1 MAGMAIDHTSTECTL
16 FDFHNGDWADTL
28 DEVSTSTSE
37 RWGTIGVVAHAFFGK
52 NDELTINQFDT
63 SVKCADTGADGSF
76 LYPGVRMAFVLSEE
90 LLLRGQ
96 LAVAQD
102 VHDLGCGHWDVGT
115 RTINSGNTLFEEKI
129 IVLNRNNAAADD
141 QDVTGSLLAELFD

>member
-1 MAGMAIDHTSTECTL
+1 MDIDHTPTECTL
-16 FDFHNGDWADTL
+16 FDFYIGDWADTL
-28 DEVSTSTSE
+28 YEIKTGTSE
-37 RWGTIGVVAHAFFGK
+37 RRGTIGAGTHAFWGK
-52 NDELTINQFDT
+52 TGELTIDQFDT
-63 SVKCADTGADGSF
+63 SAKYADTGADGSF
-76 LYPGVRMAFVLSEE
+76 LYLGFRLAFVFSEE

-102 VHDLGCGHWDVGT
+102 VHDLGCGHWDVGA

-129 IVLNRNNAAADD
+129 IVLNRNDTAADD